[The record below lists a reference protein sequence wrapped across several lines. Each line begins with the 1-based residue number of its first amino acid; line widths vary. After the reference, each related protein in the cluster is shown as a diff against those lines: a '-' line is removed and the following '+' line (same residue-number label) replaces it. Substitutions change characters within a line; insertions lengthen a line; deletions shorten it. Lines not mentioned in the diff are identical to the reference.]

1 MLAGPQ
7 MRDLIEKNINDIG
20 NIIAL
25 QGDAAMALGDLRWA
39 IEAKEDEP
47 NGKVRIRSHHNWPGL
62 H

>member
-47 NGKVRIRSHHNWPGL
+47 NGKVRIRSYHN
-62 H
+62 